1 MYARVSTKTFKKLV
15 FLYICAFPFLG
26 SYSNSFIVYV
36 NISLLLGY
44 NMIEYSRGK
53 VLPKAPILFF
63 AWSIIVTIFID
74 LIVVDAY
81 SASINRS
88 IMFALYVLTVITL
101 KNDKDI
107 HLFLNIYLGFAY
119 FAIVFFVIQIL
130 FYYILHKAIMFQI
143 PFLDLNENLYNAYN
157 YLKMARTI
165 GVLFP
170 RFPGPFSEPS
180 IYADYISPLLILC
193 LYGIEDIKKNYIKAG
208 FIVVTLF
215 LSTSGVGIIMAGV
228 SVGLYI
234 WLRNSKDRKKM
245 QWIPVLAIILF
256 AALLVVYISS
266 GRIRETIN
274 TLFVPGVGDTNSK
287 ADYRIYRGI
296 YYFLSLPTIYKV
308 TGVGLFNA
316 EKFALQN
323 HIVSPYDV
331 DTSSYEY
338 FNGISQTFIYTGI
351 LGTILFSMFLMK
363 FVPRKSM
370 IEKSFFVLYMMLII
384 GTSYLFT
391 EMAVI
396 YLALAYI
403 VSQERDE
410 KA

>member
-1 MYARVSTKTFKKLV
+1 
-15 FLYICAFPFLG
+15 
-26 SYSNSFIVYV
+26 
-36 NISLLLGY
+36 
-44 NMIEYSRGK
+44 
-53 VLPKAPILFF
+53 
-63 AWSIIVTIFID
+63 
-74 LIVVDAY
+74 
-81 SASINRS
+81 
-88 IMFALYVLTVITL
+88 
-101 KNDKDI
+101 
-107 HLFLNIYLGFAY
+107 
-119 FAIVFFVIQIL
+119 
-130 FYYILHKAIMFQI
+130 
-143 PFLDLNENLYNAYN
+143 
-157 YLKMARTI
+157 
-165 GVLFP
+165 
-170 RFPGPFSEPS
+170 
-180 IYADYISPLLILC
+180 
-193 LYGIEDIKKNYIKAG
+193 
-208 FIVVTLF
+208 
-215 LSTSGVGIIMAGV
+215 
-228 SVGLYI
+228 
-234 WLRNSKDRKKM
+234 M

-256 AALLVVYISS
+256 AALLVVHISS